1 MSDFDRGAYTPQTDQ
16 PLTFDARRQRQA
28 GERQPL
34 PLALIFSAAILLAL
48 IVALFL
54 FYRSGVRGPGD
65 PPQPVGTPVTEM
77 KGPPPPEAQPGES
90 AVGLQV
96 YKAPAPGETEPMP
109 TFTPGPE
116 VPEARPIAQAQ
127 PAPMQQALPQPVKPA
142 PVQAI
147 AVKPQPIMATPQ
159 SKATPMAAATKPA
172 PLTKAA
178 PTPAKPVLAEKK
190 PAAKPSV
197 AATSSALVQIGAYSS
212 NDLASKGWSD
222 IARAFPKPMAGKSK
236 TIVPVEKDGSTLYRT
251 SIGGFGSRSEA
262 TAFCEQLKAAGKIC
276 IVKGG

>member
-28 GERQPL
+28 GESQPL
-34 PLALIFSAAILLAL
+34 PLALIFSAVILVAL
-48 IVALFL
+48 IVALIL
-54 FYRSGVRGPGD
+54 FYRSGVRGAGD

-77 KGPPPPEAQPGES
+77 KGPPPPEVQPGETT
-90 AVGLQV
+90 VGLQV
-96 YKAPAPGETEPMP
+96 YKAPAPGENEPMP

-116 VPEARPIAQAQ
+116 VPEARPTPQAQ
-127 PAPMQQALPQPVKPA
+127 PAPAAQAVKPA
-142 PVQAI
+142 PVQTI

-159 SKATPMAAATKPA
+159 SQAKPMAA
-172 PLTKAA
+172 
-178 PTPAKPVLAEKK
+178 PAKPVVAEKK
-190 PAAKPSV
+190 PAAKPAV

-222 IARAFPKPMAGKSK
+222 IAKAFPKPMAGKSK

-251 SIGGFGSRSEA
+251 SIGGFASRSEA

>member
-34 PLALIFSAAILLAL
+34 PLALIFSAVILVAL
-48 IVALFL
+48 IVALIL
-54 FYRSGVRGPGD
+54 FYRSGVRGAGD
-65 PPQPVGTPVTEM
+65 PPQPVGTPVMEM
-77 KGPPPPEAQPGES
+77 KGPPPPEVQPGETT
-90 AVGLQV
+90 VGLQV

-116 VPEARPIAQAQ
+116 VPEARPMAQTP
-127 PAPMQQALPQPVKPA
+127 PAPVQQVAPQAVKPA
-142 PVQAI
+142 PVQTI
-147 AVKPQPIMATPQ
+147 AVKPQPIMAAPQ
-159 SKATPMAAATKPA
+159 SQAKPA
-172 PLTKAA
+172 AV
-178 PTPAKPVLAEKK
+178 AKPVVAEKK
-190 PAAKPSV
+190 PVAKPAV

-212 NDLASKGWSD
+212 NELASKGWGD
-222 IARAFPKPMAGKSK
+222 IAKAFPKPMSGKSK

-251 SIGGFGSRSEA
+251 SIGGFASRSEA

>member
-28 GERQPL
+28 GESQPL
-34 PLALIFSAAILLAL
+34 PLALIFSAVILVAL
-48 IVALFL
+48 IVALIL
-54 FYRSGVRGPGD
+54 FYRSGVRGAGD

-77 KGPPPPEAQPGES
+77 KGPPPPEVQPGETT
-90 AVGLQV
+90 VGLQV
-96 YKAPAPGETEPMP
+96 YKAPAPGENEPMP

-116 VPEARPIAQAQ
+116 VPEARPTPQAQ
-127 PAPMQQALPQPVKPA
+127 PAPAAQAVKPA
-142 PVQAI
+142 PVQTI

-159 SKATPMAAATKPA
+159 SQAKPMA
-172 PLTKAA
+172 
-178 PTPAKPVLAEKK
+178 TPAKPVVAEKK
-190 PAAKPSV
+190 PAAKPAV

-222 IARAFPKPMAGKSK
+222 IAKAFPKPMAGKSK

-251 SIGGFGSRSEA
+251 SIGGFASRSEA

>member
-28 GERQPL
+28 GEGQPL
-34 PLALIFSAAILLAL
+34 PLALIFSAVILVAL
-48 IVALFL
+48 IVALIL
-54 FYRSGVRGPGD
+54 FYRSGVRGEGD

-77 KGPPPPEAQPGES
+77 KGPPPPEVQPGDT

-96 YKAPAPGETEPMP
+96 YKAPAPGENEPMP

-116 VPEARPIAQAQ
+116 VPEARPIAQTPP
-127 PAPMQQALPQPVKPA
+127 PAPAQVIKPA
-142 PVQAI
+142 PAKTI
-147 AVKPQPIMATPQ
+147 AVKSQPIMATPQ
-159 SKATPMAAATKPA
+159 SQATPMAAAAKPA
-172 PLTKAA
+172 TAAKAA
-178 PTPAKPVLAEKK
+178 PTPAKPMVAEKK
-190 PAAKPSV
+190 PVAKPAV

-222 IARAFPKPMAGKSK
+222 IAKAFPKPMAGKSK

>member
-28 GERQPL
+28 GESQPL
-34 PLALIFSAAILLAL
+34 PLALIFSAVILVAL
-48 IVALFL
+48 IVALIL
-54 FYRSGVRGPGD
+54 FYRSGVRGAGD

-77 KGPPPPEAQPGES
+77 KGPPPPEVQPGETT
-90 AVGLQV
+90 VGLQV
-96 YKAPAPGETEPMP
+96 YKAPAPGENEPMP

-116 VPEARPIAQAQ
+116 VPEARPTPQAQ
-127 PAPMQQALPQPVKPA
+127 PAPAAQAVKPA
-142 PVQAI
+142 PVQTI

-159 SKATPMAAATKPA
+159 SQAKPMA
-172 PLTKAA
+172 
-178 PTPAKPVLAEKK
+178 TPAKPVVAEKK
-190 PAAKPSV
+190 PAAKPAV

-212 NDLASKGWSD
+212 NELASKGWSD
-222 IARAFPKPMAGKSK
+222 IAKAFPKPMAGKSK

>member
-28 GERQPL
+28 GESQPL
-34 PLALIFSAAILLAL
+34 PLALIFSAVILVAL
-48 IVALFL
+48 IVALIL
-54 FYRSGVRGPGD
+54 FYRSGVRGAGD

-77 KGPPPPEAQPGES
+77 KGPPPPEVQPGETT
-90 AVGLQV
+90 VGLQV
-96 YKAPAPGETEPMP
+96 YKAPAPGENEPMP

-116 VPEARPIAQAQ
+116 VPEARPTPQAQ
-127 PAPMQQALPQPVKPA
+127 PAPAAQAVKPA
-142 PVQAI
+142 PVQTI

-159 SKATPMAAATKPA
+159 SQAKPMA
-172 PLTKAA
+172 
-178 PTPAKPVLAEKK
+178 TPAKSVVAEKK
-190 PAAKPSV
+190 PAAKPAV

-212 NDLASKGWSD
+212 NELASKGWSD
-222 IARAFPKPMAGKSK
+222 IAKAFPKPMAGKSK

-251 SIGGFGSRSEA
+251 SIGGFASRSEA

>member
-28 GERQPL
+28 GESQPL
-34 PLALIFSAAILLAL
+34 PLALIFSAVILVAL
-48 IVALFL
+48 IVALIL
-54 FYRSGVRGPGD
+54 FYRSGVRGAGD

-77 KGPPPPEAQPGES
+77 KGPPPPEVQPGETT
-90 AVGLQV
+90 VGLQV
-96 YKAPAPGETEPMP
+96 YKAPAPGEAEPMP

-116 VPEARPIAQAQ
+116 VPEARPIAQTPPAAPAQ
-127 PAPMQQALPQPVKPA
+127 AVKPA
-142 PVQAI
+142 PVQTI

-159 SKATPMAAATKPA
+159 SQAKPMAAA
-172 PLTKAA
+172 
-178 PTPAKPVLAEKK
+178 AKPVVAEKK
-190 PAAKPSV
+190 PVAKPAV

-222 IARAFPKPMAGKSK
+222 IAKAFPKPMAGKSK

-251 SIGGFGSRSEA
+251 SIGGFASRSEA

>member
-28 GERQPL
+28 GESQPL
-34 PLALIFSAAILLAL
+34 PLALIFSAVILVAL
-48 IVALFL
+48 IVALIL
-54 FYRSGVRGPGD
+54 FYRSGVRGAGD

-77 KGPPPPEAQPGES
+77 KGPPPPEVQPGETT
-90 AVGLQV
+90 VGLQV
-96 YKAPAPGETEPMP
+96 YKAPAPGENEPMP

-116 VPEARPIAQAQ
+116 VPEARPIAQTPP
-127 PAPMQQALPQPVKPA
+127 PAPAQVIKPA
-142 PVQAI
+142 PAKTI
-147 AVKPQPIMATPQ
+147 AVKSQPIMATPQ
-159 SKATPMAAATKPA
+159 SQATPMAAAAKPVMA
-172 PLTKAA
+172 AKAA
-178 PTPAKPVLAEKK
+178 PTPAKPVVAEKK
-190 PAAKPSV
+190 PVAKPV
-197 AATSSALVQIGAYSS
+197 V
-212 NDLASKGWSD
+212 ASKGWSD
-222 IARAFPKPMAGKSK
+222 IAKAFPKPMAGKSK

>member
-28 GERQPL
+28 GESQPL
-34 PLALIFSAAILLAL
+34 PLALIFSAVILVAL
-48 IVALFL
+48 IVALIL
-54 FYRSGVRGPGD
+54 FYRSGVRGAGD
-65 PPQPVGTPVTEM
+65 PPQPVGTPVAEM
-77 KGPPPPEAQPGES
+77 KGPPPPEVQPGET

-116 VPEARPIAQAQ
+116 VPEARPMAQAQ
-127 PAPMQQALPQPVKPA
+127 PAAPAQAVKPA
-142 PVQAI
+142 PVQTI

-172 PLTKAA
+172 PVTKPA
-178 PTPAKPVLAEKK
+178 PTPAKTVTTEKK
-190 PAAKPSV
+190 PAAKAAV

-222 IARAFPKPMAGKSK
+222 IAKAFPKPMAGKSK
-236 TIVPVEKDGSTLYRT
+236 TIVPVDKDGSTLYRT

>member
-34 PLALIFSAAILLAL
+34 PLALIFSAVILVAL
-48 IVALFL
+48 IVALIL
-54 FYRSGVRGPGD
+54 FYRSGVRGAGD

-77 KGPPPPEAQPGES
+77 KGPPPPEVQPGET

-96 YKAPAPGETEPMP
+96 YKAPAPGDAEPMP

-116 VPEARPIAQAQ
+116 VPEARPMAQAQ
-127 PAPMQQALPQPVKPA
+127 PVAPAQAVKPA
-142 PVQAI
+142 PVQTI

-172 PLTKAA
+172 PVTKPA
-178 PTPAKPVLAEKK
+178 PTPAKTVTTDKK
-190 PAAKPSV
+190 PAAKVAV

-222 IARAFPKPMAGKSK
+222 IAKAFPKPMVGKSK

>member
-34 PLALIFSAAILLAL
+34 PLALIFSAVILVAL
-48 IVALFL
+48 IVALIL
-54 FYRSGVRGPGD
+54 FYRSGVRGAGD

-77 KGPPPPEAQPGES
+77 KGPPPPEVQPGET

-96 YKAPAPGETEPMP
+96 YKAPAPGDAEPMP

-116 VPEARPIAQAQ
+116 VPEARPMAQAQ
-127 PAPMQQALPQPVKPA
+127 PVAPAQAVKPA
-142 PVQAI
+142 PVQTI

-172 PLTKAA
+172 PVTKPA
-178 PTPAKPVLAEKK
+178 PTPAKTVTTDKK
-190 PAAKPSV
+190 PAAKVAV

-222 IARAFPKPMAGKSK
+222 IAKAFPKPMAGKSK

>member
-28 GERQPL
+28 GESQPL
-34 PLALIFSAAILLAL
+34 PLALIFSAVILVAL
-48 IVALFL
+48 IVALIL
-54 FYRSGVRGPGD
+54 FYRSGVRGAGD

-77 KGPPPPEAQPGES
+77 KGPPPPEVQPGETT
-90 AVGLQV
+90 VGLQV
-96 YKAPAPGETEPMP
+96 YKAPAPGENEPMP

-116 VPEARPIAQAQ
+116 VPEARPTPQAQ
-127 PAPMQQALPQPVKPA
+127 PALAAQAVKPA
-142 PVQAI
+142 PVQTI

-159 SKATPMAAATKPA
+159 SQAKPMA
-172 PLTKAA
+172 
-178 PTPAKPVLAEKK
+178 TPAKPVVAEKK
-190 PAAKPSV
+190 PAAKPAV

-222 IARAFPKPMAGKSK
+222 IAKAFPKPMAGKSK

>member
-28 GERQPL
+28 GESQPL
-34 PLALIFSAAILLAL
+34 PLALIFSAVILVAL
-48 IVALFL
+48 IVALIL
-54 FYRSGVRGPGD
+54 FYRSGVRGAGD

-77 KGPPPPEAQPGES
+77 KGPPPPEVQPGETT
-90 AVGLQV
+90 VGLQV
-96 YKAPAPGETEPMP
+96 YKAPAPGENEPMP

-116 VPEARPIAQAQ
+116 VPEARPTPQAQ
-127 PAPMQQALPQPVKPA
+127 PAPAAQAVKPA
-142 PVQAI
+142 PVQTI

-159 SKATPMAAATKPA
+159 SQAKPMA
-172 PLTKAA
+172 
-178 PTPAKPVLAEKK
+178 TPAKPVVAEKK
-190 PAAKPSV
+190 PAAKPAV

-212 NDLASKGWSD
+212 NELASKGWSD
-222 IARAFPKPMAGKSK
+222 IAKAFPKPMAGKSK

-251 SIGGFGSRSEA
+251 SIGGFASRSEA

>member
-34 PLALIFSAAILLAL
+34 PLALIFSAVILLAL
-48 IVALFL
+48 VVALFL
-54 FYRSGVRGPGD
+54 FYRSGVRGAGD
-65 PPQPVGTPVTEM
+65 PPQPVGTPVAEM
-77 KGPPPPEAQPGES
+77 KGPPPPEVQPGDA

-96 YKAPAPGETEPMP
+96 YKAPAPGDNEPMP

-116 VPEARPIAQAQ
+116 VPEARPTAQT
-127 PAPMQQALPQPVKPA
+127 PPPPPPQMVKPA
-142 PVQAI
+142 PVQTI

-159 SKATPMAAATKPA
+159 SKATPMATTTKPA
-172 PLTKAA
+172 TAV
-178 PTPAKPVLAEKK
+178 AKSVVADKK
-190 PAAKPSV
+190 PAAKPAV

-222 IARAFPKPMAGKSK
+222 IAKAFPKPMAGKSK

-251 SIGGFGSRSEA
+251 SIGGFASRSEA

>member
-28 GERQPL
+28 GESQPL
-34 PLALIFSAAILLAL
+34 PLALIFSAVILVAL
-48 IVALFL
+48 IVALIL
-54 FYRSGVRGPGD
+54 FYRSGVRGAGD

-77 KGPPPPEAQPGES
+77 KGPPPPEVQPGETT
-90 AVGLQV
+90 VGLQV
-96 YKAPAPGETEPMP
+96 YKAPAPGENEPMP

-116 VPEARPIAQAQ
+116 VPEARPTPQAQ
-127 PAPMQQALPQPVKPA
+127 PAPAAQAVKPA
-142 PVQAI
+142 PVQTI

-159 SKATPMAAATKPA
+159 SQAKPMA
-172 PLTKAA
+172 
-178 PTPAKPVLAEKK
+178 TPAKPVVAEKK
-190 PAAKPSV
+190 PAAKSAV

-222 IARAFPKPMAGKSK
+222 IAKAFPKPMAGKSK

-251 SIGGFGSRSEA
+251 SIGGFASRSEA

>member
-28 GERQPL
+28 GESQPL
-34 PLALIFSAAILLAL
+34 PLALIFSAVILVAL
-48 IVALFL
+48 IVALIL
-54 FYRSGVRGPGD
+54 FYRSGVRGAGD

-77 KGPPPPEAQPGES
+77 KGPPPPEVQPGETT
-90 AVGLQV
+90 VGLQV
-96 YKAPAPGETEPMP
+96 YKAPAPGENEPMP

-116 VPEARPIAQAQ
+116 VPEARPTPQAQ
-127 PAPMQQALPQPVKPA
+127 PAPAAQAVKPA
-142 PVQAI
+142 PVQTI
-147 AVKPQPIMATPQ
+147 AVKPQPIMATTQ
-159 SKATPMAAATKPA
+159 SQAKPMA
-172 PLTKAA
+172 
-178 PTPAKPVLAEKK
+178 TPAKPVVAEKK
-190 PAAKPSV
+190 PAAKPAV

-212 NDLASKGWSD
+212 NELASKGWSD
-222 IARAFPKPMAGKSK
+222 IAKAFPKPMAGKSK

>member
-34 PLALIFSAAILLAL
+34 PLALIFSAVILVAL
-48 IVALFL
+48 IVALIL
-54 FYRSGVRGPGD
+54 FYRSGVRGAGD

-77 KGPPPPEAQPGES
+77 KGPPPPEVQPGET

-96 YKAPAPGETEPMP
+96 YKAPAPGENEPMP

-116 VPEARPIAQAQ
+116 VPEARPMPQAQ
-127 PAPMQQALPQPVKPA
+127 PAPIVQAVKPV
-142 PVQAI
+142 PVQTI

-159 SKATPMAAATKPA
+159 SQAKPMVAAAKPA
-172 PLTKAA
+172 PTV
-178 PTPAKPVLAEKK
+178 AKPVVAEKK
-190 PAAKPSV
+190 PAAKSAV
-197 AATSSALVQIGAYSS
+197 AAKSSALVQIGAYSS

-222 IARAFPKPMAGKSK
+222 IAKAFPKPMAGKSK

>member
-1 MSDFDRGAYTPQTDQ
+1 
-16 PLTFDARRQRQA
+16 
-28 GERQPL
+28 
-34 PLALIFSAAILLAL
+34 
-48 IVALFL
+48 
-54 FYRSGVRGPGD
+54 
-65 PPQPVGTPVTEM
+65 
-77 KGPPPPEAQPGES
+77 
-90 AVGLQV
+90 
-96 YKAPAPGETEPMP
+96 
-109 TFTPGPE
+109 
-116 VPEARPIAQAQ
+116 
-127 PAPMQQALPQPVKPA
+127 
-142 PVQAI
+142 
-147 AVKPQPIMATPQ
+147 
-159 SKATPMAAATKPA
+159 
-172 PLTKAA
+172 LTKAA

>member
-28 GERQPL
+28 GESQPL
-34 PLALIFSAAILLAL
+34 PLALIFSAVILVAL
-48 IVALFL
+48 IVALIL
-54 FYRSGVRGPGD
+54 FYRSGVRGAGD

-77 KGPPPPEAQPGES
+77 KGPPPPEVQPGETT
-90 AVGLQV
+90 VGLQV
-96 YKAPAPGETEPMP
+96 YKAPAPGENEPMP

-116 VPEARPIAQAQ
+116 VPEARPTPQAQ
-127 PAPMQQALPQPVKPA
+127 PAPAAQAVKPA
-142 PVQAI
+142 PVQTI

-159 SKATPMAAATKPA
+159 SQAKPMA
-172 PLTKAA
+172 
-178 PTPAKPVLAEKK
+178 TPAKPVVAEKK
-190 PAAKPSV
+190 PAAKPAV

-222 IARAFPKPMAGKSK
+222 IAKAFPKPMAGKSK
-236 TIVPVEKDGSTLYRT
+236 AIVPIEKDGSTLYRT
-251 SIGGFGSRSEA
+251 SIGGFASRSEA